1 VLSKKLLAFAVLGL
15 LFKTVTLLAQD
26 LPDFSSIKD
35 LPSTN
40 TPAPRYERLKPL
52 SINSPPD
59 FLNTEAQATLAAN
72 AVVPQPSL
80 ANVISVPN
88 FQGSFSSRGRTWP
101 FTMIGGAPTSGATTS
116 VPVHIVAVSLKLQ
129 NADLV
134 TFTTVPVGSFETPT
148 LKSPNFQPA
157 NYSSGAGIQF
167 ADAVQRAEFFHVMHA
182 GWHTTL
188 HPVAI
193 VHSVTITVPRFT
205 TVVLNGKTTQV
216 RTYFTGKASDGHT
229 IVFVLDQFFQL
240 QMFNLGISE
249 IKAGRFI
256 TGGLNV
262 ALLPNTFLF
271 ALNSSGG
278 MGSCCTIGFHTLF
291 VNTAP
296 KQSRW
301 IFAFASWISPGTFG
315 GGLQD
320 VTALSHEISE
330 AINDPFVGN
339 LVPAWQFPNE
349 PGTCQDNLEVGD
361 PVEVLSNAVFPVHV
375 SGVTYHPQTEA
386 LLQWFKQTS
395 PSTALGGAFSYPNTK
410 ALTKP
415 AVPFGP
421 LTCP

>member
-1 VLSKKLLAFAVLGL
+1 VIPKKLFAIIVLCL
-15 LFKTVTLLAQD
+15 LFNAINLCAQE
-26 LPDFSSIKD
+26 LPDVSRVQD
-35 LPSTN
+35 LPST
-40 TPAPRYERLKPL
+40 TPVVPRYERLQPL
-52 SINSPPD
+52 SIESRPD
-59 FLNTEAQATLAAN
+59 FLNSAASPTFAAGVQA
-72 AVVPQPSL
+72 PQPSL

-88 FQGSFSSRGRTWP
+88 FQGSFVSRGKTWP
-101 FTMIGGAPTSGATTS
+101 FTMMGGPPTTGVTTS
-116 VPVHIVAVSLKLQ
+116 IPVHIVAVSLKLQ

-134 TFTTVPVGSFETPT
+134 TFTTVPVAAFETPT

-157 NYSSGAGIQF
+157 NYSSGAAIQF
-167 ADAVQRAEFFHVMHA
+167 ADAVQRAEFFHVMKST
-182 GWHTTL
+182 WHTVL
-188 HPVAI
+188 HPVTI

-205 TVVLNGKTTQV
+205 SVVLNGKSTQV
-216 RTYFTGKASDGHT
+216 RTYFTSKSSDGHT
-229 IVFVLDQFFQL
+229 VVFVLDQFFNL

-256 TGGLNV
+256 TGGLNM

-271 ALNSSGG
+271 AVNSTGG
-278 MGSCCTIGFHTLF
+278 MGSCCTIGFHTF
-291 VNTAP
+291 FTNTAT

-301 IFAFASWISPGTFG
+301 VFAFASWISPGIFA

-320 VTALSHEISE
+320 ITTLSHEISE
-330 AINDPFVGN
+330 SFNDPFLAN

-349 PGTCQDNLEVGD
+349 PGSCQDNLEVGD

-375 SGVTYHPQTEA
+375 LGVTYHPQTEA

-410 ALTKP
+410 ALTAP
-415 AVPFGP
+415 AIPFGP